1 MGVSSC
7 AVRWMSESGTSRGT
21 LVGGVS
27 YSAVNKV
34 SESGTYRGTLGGGL
48 LLCS

>member
-1 MGVSSC
+1 
-7 AVRWMSESGTSRGT
+7 MSESGTSRGT